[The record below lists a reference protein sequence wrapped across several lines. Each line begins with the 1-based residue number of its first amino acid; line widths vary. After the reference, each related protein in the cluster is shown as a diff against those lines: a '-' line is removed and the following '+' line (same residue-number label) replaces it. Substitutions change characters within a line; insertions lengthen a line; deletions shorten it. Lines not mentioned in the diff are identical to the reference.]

1 MTQSLAANTPI
12 KYSLKLVELLYNETM
27 YTKVTNTDYEGEIK
41 NEGDRVRVRTL
52 GKLTLSDYT
61 KGMALVAQ
69 ELAPVYEDLIV
80 DQQKYFKF
88 VVDDI
93 DKLQNDVDTINKYAM
108 TSKRDMAQVIDTD
121 LLSYMARN
129 AYGANALG
137 TAYATGTVAVAATTG
152 VVTGSGTT
160 FTAQMVGGF
169 FRASTHPATGVAP
182 LANNYYIVTSYTSAT
197 SITIADLGT
206 VTGSTGT
213 YGTNLALTGGS
224 YTGGAVTAGDTYTI
238 NAATA
243 LSVSSTTIY
252 DKLVD
257 LGVALD
263 EALTPAEGRFI
274 IVNGKFKGALRK
286 APEFIPAVNTA
297 YNDVVLGAR
306 IGEIA
311 GFQVYTSELVFGN
324 NTNGYYYVAG
334 TRDFCAMALQIMK
347 TSIVSSEMDPNSF
360 TTTVKG
366 LLVWGR
372 KVFNGNRGRGA
383 VLKATIA

>member
-93 DKLQNDVDTINKYAM
+93 DKLQNDVDTINKYAS

-121 LLSYMARN
+121 LLKYMARN
-129 AYGANALG
+129 VGGANALG

-152 VVTGSGTT
+152 VVTGTGTT
-160 FTAQMVGGF
+160 FTAQMVGGYF
-169 FRASTHPATGVAP
+169 KPST
-182 LANNYYIVTSYTSAT
+182 LSNYYIVVAYTSAT
-197 SITIADLGT
+197 SITVADLGT
-206 VTGSTGT
+206 PTAETGT
-213 YGTNLALTGGS
+213 YGTNLALTGGTYS
-224 YTGGAVTAGDTYTI
+224 GGAVTAGDTYTI

-263 EALTPAEGRFI
+263 ESLTPQEGRFI

-297 YNDVVLGAR
+297 YNDVVLGGR

-324 NTNGYYYVAG
+324 NTNGYYFVAG
-334 TRDFCAMALQIMK
+334 TKDYCAMALQIMK
-347 TSIVSSEMDPNSF
+347 TSIVSSENDPNSF

>member
-12 KYSLKLVELLYNETM
+12 KYSLKLVELLYNETI

-61 KGMALVAQ
+61 KGMTLVAQ
-69 ELAPVYEDLIV
+69 ELAPTYEDLIV

-121 LLSYMARN
+121 LLKYMARN
-129 AYGANALG
+129 VSGANATG

-160 FTAQMVGGF
+160 FTAQMVGGY
-169 FRASTHPATGVAP
+169 FRASTQPTGK
-182 LANNYYIVTSYTSAT
+182 YYIVTSYTSAT

-206 VTGSTGT
+206 VTAETGT

-224 YTGGAVTAGDTYTI
+224 YSGGAVTAGDTYTI

-243 LSVSSTTIY
+243 LSVSSSTIY
-252 DKLVD
+252 AKLVD
-257 LGVALD
+257 LGTLLD
-263 EALTPAEGRFI
+263 ESLTPQEGRFI

-311 GFQVYTSELVFGN
+311 GFQVYSSELVFGN

-334 TRDFCAMALQIMK
+334 TRDYCAMALQIMK
-347 TSIVSSEMDPNSF
+347 TSIVSSENDPNSF
-360 TTTVKG
+360 VTTVKG

-372 KVFNGNRGRGA
+372 KVFDGNRGRGA
-383 VLKATIA
+383 VAKYTIA

>member
-69 ELAPVYEDLIV
+69 ELAPIMEDLIV

-129 AYGANALG
+129 VDGANALG
-137 TAYATGTVAVAATTG
+137 TAYATGTVAVAVTTG

-160 FTAQMVGGF
+160 FTAQMVGGY
-169 FRASTHPATGVAP
+169 FRASTHPTAK
-182 LANNYYIVTSYTSAT
+182 YYLVTSYTSAT

-206 VTGSTGT
+206 VTASTGT

-263 EALTPAEGRFI
+263 ESLTPQEGRFI

-347 TSIVSSEMDPNSF
+347 TSIVSSENDPNSF